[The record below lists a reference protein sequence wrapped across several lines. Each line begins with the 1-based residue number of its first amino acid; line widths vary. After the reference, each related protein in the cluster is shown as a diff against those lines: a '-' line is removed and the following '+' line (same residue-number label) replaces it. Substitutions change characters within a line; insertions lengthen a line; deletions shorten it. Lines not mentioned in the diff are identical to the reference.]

1 MYRYALIILIT
12 AVSIWEVR
20 AQQLVYKPVNP
31 MFGGDT
37 FNYQFLL
44 QSAQSQ
50 NSFSDPDS
58 DFGRF
63 GGELTDMERFTESL
77 NRQLLSQISRNVFTE
92 QFGETGELT
101 PGTFTFGSLVVE
113 IFESKDGL
121 VIDILDISNG
131 DLTQIVIPGN

>member
-1 MYRYALIILIT
+1 MVVGVNEIG
-12 AVSIWEVR
+12 

-44 QSAQSQ
+44 QSAQAQ

-58 DFGRF
+58 GFGRF
-63 GGELTDMERFTESL
+63 SDDLTDMERFTESL
-77 NRQLLSQISRNVFTE
+77 NRQLLNQISRNVFTE
-92 QFGETGELT
+92 QFGENGELT

-113 IFESKDGL
+113 IFESNDGL

-131 DLTQIVIPGN
+131 DLTQIIIPGR

>member
-50 NSFSDPDS
+50 NSFSDPDN
-58 DFGRF
+58 F
-63 GGELTDMERFTESL
+63 
-77 NRQLLSQISRNVFTE
+77 
-92 QFGETGELT
+92 
-101 PGTFTFGSLVVE
+101 
-113 IFESKDGL
+113 
-121 VIDILDISNG
+121 
-131 DLTQIVIPGN
+131 